1 MISFGE
7 RFARSE
13 HFNAIFKEGMALVE
27 RTAAYLDGEG
37 RKEARKL
44 RPPLTVAYAN
54 ESMRLTTR
62 LLELAS
68 WLLIRRALRNG
79 EITSEEAA
87 AKRTRLNLGPQG
99 RPSHIA
105 HFAELPAGLR
115 NLIEQSCLLAD
126 RIVQLERAMIV
137 ASDGN
142 PSAINPVAVQLK
154 RLEVAFR
161 ADADGPAGD

>member
-1 MISFGE
+1 
-7 RFARSE
+7 
-13 HFNAIFKEGMALVE
+13 
-27 RTAAYLDGEG
+27 
-37 RKEARKL
+37 
-44 RPPLTVAYAN
+44 
-54 ESMRLTTR
+54 MRLTTR